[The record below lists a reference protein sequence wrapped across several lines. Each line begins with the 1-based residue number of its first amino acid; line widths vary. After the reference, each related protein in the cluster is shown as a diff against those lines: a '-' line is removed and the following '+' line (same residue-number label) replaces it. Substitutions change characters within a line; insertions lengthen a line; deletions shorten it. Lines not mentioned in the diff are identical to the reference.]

1 MKNELRKNC
10 VIDGCEDKEKEEY
23 INELSNSLRNYIK
36 TGVKNYQLDEFIG
49 LEETFQKKYNE
60 QFNLSNQQL
69 EKTLRD
75 AAYLSHINM
84 LYELYEQEEVLRK
97 EENEYEQQLEKF
109 EKMPNVLRT
118 LYEKKRVEINI
129 LQKQANVSQS
139 ELMCLLARN
148 KKYFNICPKAKEV
161 QISLSAKGKKYYN
174 YLKLKEKLGEENE

>member
-1 MKNELRKNC
+1 M
-10 VIDGCEDKEKEEY
+10 
-23 INELSNSLRNYIK
+23 
-36 TGVKNYQLDEFIG
+36 
-49 LEETFQKKYNE
+49 
-60 QFNLSNQQL
+60 SNQQL

-129 LQKQANVSQS
+129 LQKQANVSQN
-139 ELMCLLARN
+139 ELMCLLAR
-148 KKYFNICPKAKEV
+148 KKNTLIYV
-161 QISLSAKGKKYYN
+161 
-174 YLKLKEKLGEENE
+174 LKLKRYKSLCLLKEKNIIII